1 MGHGQFACVPQ
12 DTPDTTIGR
21 TGIPRGV
28 PDCSINSGRDPGL
41 RKNRIRDPE
50 LPKNCVRDPEDPRN
64 RVRDPEDPRNC
75 VRDPE
80 VPRNCV
86 RDPELWCFQPGSRIE
101 NTGFRDPEDIVFA
114 MFMPVK
120 L

>member
-1 MGHGQFACVPQ
+1 MPARLHVERARPGGRPVTVSLRVYMQN
-12 DTPDTTIGR
+12 TPDTTIGR

-50 LPKNCVRDPEDPRN
+50 LPKNCVRDPE
-64 RVRDPEDPRNC
+64 
-75 VRDPE
+75 
-80 VPRNCV
+80 
-86 RDPELWCFQPGSRIE
+86 LWCFQPGSRIE

-114 MFMPVK
+114 MF
-120 L
+120 